1 MKLGALLLV
10 LSYVFG
16 LGAEK
21 NWNRFRGINGNGS
34 FPEIHLPVEWQ
45 KQDYT
50 WEVKLPGT
58 GHSSPVIWE
67 DKIFTTCAS
76 ANDASQYVLL
86 INSTN
91 GKVQWQKKFPSA
103 PYPHHKFN
111 SYASSTP
118 AVDQDYLFVSWTTKQ
133 SNDLICLDHDGKL
146 IWRRNFGAYQTQHG
160 NGFSPIVHGEFVIV
174 THDHESDSAI
184 YALERHTGRTIWKV
198 DRVGSKP
205 SSSTPVIFKTKNNKT
220 WVVSNSQSHGC
231 YAVDL
236 NSGKIAWE
244 TGSNSLDKRSVSSPY
259 FADGHFFASCG
270 SGGRGSRFLIIE
282 PPGKDNKN
290 ARIRH
295 TITRNAPY
303 VPTSL
308 VIDDFVFVLTDAGI
322 ASAIDPNSGKTLWK
336 ERVDGNFFAS
346 PIISGKMIFAC
357 STDGKVFTMQADRS
371 GLQTLGISALGETTH
386 NTPAISQDGIFFRT
400 YSKLIHIRTKSFDL

>member
-1 MKLGALLLV
+1 M
-10 LSYVFG
+10 
-16 LGAEK
+16 
-21 NWNRFRGINGNGS
+21 
-34 FPEIHLPVEWQ
+34 
-45 KQDYT
+45 
-50 WEVKLPGT
+50 
-58 GHSSPVIWE
+58 
-67 DKIFTTCAS
+67 
-76 ANDASQYVLL
+76 
-86 INSTN
+86 
-91 GKVQWQKKFPSA
+91 
-103 PYPHHKFN
+103 
-111 SYASSTP
+111 
-118 AVDQDYLFVSWTTKQ
+118 DQDYLFVSWTTKQ

-184 YALERHTGRTIWKV
+184 YALERNSGRTIWKV

-259 FADGHFFASCG
+259 FAGGHFFASCG

-295 TITRNAPY
+295 TITRNAPM
-303 VPTSL
+303 SL
-308 VIDDFVFVLTDAGI
+308 QVL
-322 ASAIDPNSGKTLWK
+322 
-336 ERVDGNFFAS
+336 
-346 PIISGKMIFAC
+346 
-357 STDGKVFTMQADRS
+357 
-371 GLQTLGISALGETTH
+371 
-386 NTPAISQDGIFFRT
+386 
-400 YSKLIHIRTKSFDL
+400 